1 MEVKKTP
8 LYENHV
14 NHGGK
19 IVEFA
24 GYLLP
29 VQYEAGIIAEHNA
42 VRNNVGMFDVSHMG
56 EFIIE
61 GKDAM
66 KCVNNLVSNDIA
78 PMTDGHVRYTLMLNE
93 NGGVV
98 DDLLVYR
105 MSETKFLLVVNASN
119 CDKDAEWVES
129 HMIGEC
135 VFRNIA
141 DKVGQVALQGP
152 NSQKVLEKL
161 TKDIPEKYYTFV
173 TGKIAGKD
181 ALISQTGYT
190 GEFGFEIYTKAEDI
204 SDVFEAI
211 VEAGKE
217 FELQLCGL
225 GCRDTLR
232 FEACLPLY
240 GHELNEDYRANE
252 LALGMFVKM
261 DKENFIGK
269 QALLDNAPKFKR
281 KGVKLIDKG
290 IAREHCVVYDGD
302 REIGFVTTGTKSPTL
317 GCAIAMVRIAKDF
330 EGETVDI
337 DVRGKRLKAEIVKM
351 PFYKRTK

>member
-1 MEVKKTP
+1 MEIKKTP
-8 LYENHV
+8 LYLNHV

-19 IVEFA
+19 VVEFA
-24 GYLLP
+24 GYYLP
-29 VQYEAGIIAEHNA
+29 VQYEHGIIAEHNA
-42 VRNNVGMFDVSHMG
+42 VRNNVGLFDVSHMG

-61 GKDAM
+61 GPDAM
-66 KCVNNLVSNDIA
+66 KCVNNLVTNDVSA
-78 PMTDGHVRYTLMLNE
+78 LVDGKICYTLMLNE
-93 NGGVV
+93 KGGVV

-105 MSETKFLLVVNASN
+105 MNENKYFLVVNASN
-119 CDKDAEWVES
+119 CDKDAEWAKA
-129 HMIGEC
+129 HMIGDC
-135 VFRNIA
+135 TFTNISEQ
-141 DKVGQVALQGP
+141 VGQVALQGP
-152 NSQKVLEKL
+152 NAQKVLEKICN
-161 TKDIPEKYYTFV
+161 DIPEKFYTFV
-173 TGKIAGKD
+173 TGKVAGKE

-217 FELQLCGL
+217 FDMYLCGL

-240 GHELNEDYRANE
+240 GHELAEDYLANE
-252 LALGMFVKM
+252 LALNIFIKL

-269 QALLDNAPKFKR
+269 QALVEGTPKFKR

-290 IAREHCVVYDGD
+290 IAREHDKVFDGD

-317 GCAIAMVRIAKDF
+317 GCAVAMVRIEKAF
-330 EGETVDI
+330 EGETVEI
-337 DVRGKRLKAEIVKM
+337 EVRGKRLKAEVIKM
-351 PFYKRTK
+351 PFYKRNK